1 MVGVFSGPR
10 LFRHSGGFFVDST
23 GDKIKPR
30 VFLAMA
36 ALYAVWGS
44 VFLANRFSLESFPP
58 FALNAVRFL
67 SAGVVLY
74 FFLRFKGEG
83 RMSFRGWMESFLVG
97 GLLFIGGAGLLCVGQ
112 QWVASGLSATLIAT
126 VPLWTVLF
134 AGIWEKLP
142 SKMEWA
148 GLALGLAGVALM
160 NMEKGISGHPLGA
173 LAIIGAAVSWG
184 LGSILNNRFQE
195 LRRPIASA
203 TEMVAGGILL
213 LAVSLALG
221 EKISLPLTHKAVI
234 GMFHLV
240 VFASIIGFTIY
251 RFLLRTVRP
260 ALATS
265 YALANPVTATILG
278 SLFAAETISA
288 IALAAMAVI
297 LAGVALV
304 FRARSI

>member
-1 MVGVFSGPR
+1 M
-10 LFRHSGGFFVDST
+10 DST
-23 GDKIKPR
+23 GIRGRSR
-30 VFLAMA
+30 VFVAMA
-36 ALYAVWGS
+36 VLYAVWGS

-67 SAGVVLY
+67 SAGTVLY
-74 FFLRFKGEG
+74 FYLRLKGEG
-83 RMSFRGWMESFLVG
+83 RISLRGWLQSFLIG

-134 AGIWEKLP
+134 AGIWGKLP

-148 GLALGLAGVALM
+148 GLALGLGGVGLL
-160 NMEKGISGHPLGA
+160 NLEKGISGHPLGA

-184 LGSILNNRFQE
+184 LGSILNNRFND
-195 LRRPIASA
+195 LARPIAAA

-213 LAVSLALG
+213 LAVSLILG
-221 EKISLPLTHKAVI
+221 EKILLPITLRAAL
-234 GMFHLV
+234 GMVHLSF
-240 VFASIIGFTIY
+240 FASIIGFTIY
-251 RFLLRTVRP
+251 RFLLRSVRP
-260 ALATS
+260 TLATS
-265 YALANPVTATILG
+265 YALVNPVTATILG
-278 SLFAAETISA
+278 VLFAGESISSVS
-288 IALAAMAVI
+288 LSAMAVI

>member
-1 MVGVFSGPR
+1 
-10 LFRHSGGFFVDST
+10 VDST
-23 GDKIKPR
+23 RGKRNPR
-30 VFLAMA
+30 VLLAMA

-67 SAGVVLY
+67 SAGIVLY
-74 FFLRFKGEG
+74 FFLRFKGEE
-83 RMSFRGWMESFLVG
+83 RMNLRGWMESFLVG

-221 EKISLPLTHKAVI
+221 EKISLPLTHRAAM

-278 SLFAAETISA
+278 SVFAGESISL
-288 IALAAMAVI
+288 IALSAMAVI
-297 LAGVALV
+297 LTGVMLV